1 MTLPGFR
8 LDDRDLQILAVL
20 QREGRITKAALGERI
35 GLSASA
41 CWERVKALEAAGIV
55 EGYEARVALRAVGAA
70 TTVFL
75 VVELE
80 SHRAGDFDRFE
91 RAVRRIPE
99 VVACWAVGGGIDY
112 LAKVVTPSVD
122 AYQAL
127 IDELLA
133 AEIGIARYFTYIVT
147 KAVKDGPVPLDRLAG
162 GAAKK

>member
-1 MTLPGFR
+1 MTVPGYR
-8 LDDRDLQILAVL
+8 LDDRDLRILAVL
-20 QREGRITKAALGERI
+20 QREGRITKAALGERV

-41 CWERVKALEAAGIV
+41 CWERVKALEAAGVV
-55 EGYEARVALRAVGAA
+55 EGYEARIAPRALGMP

-99 VVACWAVGGGIDY
+99 VVECWAVGGGIDY
-112 LAKVVTPSVD
+112 LAKVVAPSVE
-122 AYQAL
+122 AYQGL
-127 IDELLA
+127 IDDLLA

-147 KAVKDGPVPLDRLAG
+147 KAVKQGPVPLALLAG
-162 GAAKK
+162 DPAKK